1 MWKDSETKADYLDF
15 DYLKM
20 ILKDIIENEELSPSS
35 IGIYGDWG
43 SGKSSLMGMLEEEIK
58 SDEKMICIKFN
69 GWLFEG
75 YDDAKTSFLGSILDE
90 LAARKGAFEKAK
102 DLFTKLYKNLDLL
115 KLASSSLKSGAG
127 YLMASGV
134 AGVPGLLAKLTVDL
148 TTKIKGVSEED
159 IEKILKDTLKPEEL
173 RKNIKSFKKDFK
185 KLLDKLEVDKVV
197 IFIDELDRCNSHTI
211 IETLEAIRLFIFAE
225 KTNFI
230 IGADERHVQNAVEQK
245 FKKIEGSSINIGKEY
260 LEKLIQYPVKIPP
273 LSKKGMKKYII
284 CLFLSKTLNEIEFTE
299 FIKILNDNSKGIE
312 FDLSFNFVEEYYPKI
327 ADKVREDIFLAERL
341 SPILAQGLNGNPRH
355 CKRFLNTLIMREKMG
370 KYKGV
375 TLNRDI
381 LSKIMILEYFHTYSF
396 NKLPSLL
403 NFEGNIENIEKV
415 ETDTGI
421 PDDLKEFALDEKIST
436 WIKSEPSLSKAD
448 LRPYLYFSK
457 ESFGITNNIN
467 SKLSSNAEEILKGLL
482 SGSDSLQI
490 KFLTKT
496 DVLTNSEA
504 NILFELLKEKIYNNT
519 NIENKKLI
527 LLIKYCT
534 QRTEQKSSLIDVLSE
549 IPSQNITFGIFPIL
563 KTAWIA
569 FNKDER
575 LSQTIKIWV
584 KDNKKLET
592 VFDKNFSELKGE

>member
-1 MWKDSETKADYLDF
+1 
-15 DYLKM
+15 
-20 ILKDIIENEELSPSS
+20 
-35 IGIYGDWG
+35 
-43 SGKSSLMGMLEEEIK
+43 MGMLEEEIE
-58 SDEKMICIKFN
+58 SDKKIVCIKFN

-75 YDDAKTSFLGSILDE
+75 YDDAKSSFLGSILDE

-127 YLMASGV
+127 YLMAGGV
-134 AGVPGLLAKLTVDL
+134 AGVPGLLTKLTVDL
-148 TTKIKGVSEED
+148 TTKVKGVSEKD

-173 RKNIKSFKKDFK
+173 RKNIKSFRKDFK

-284 CLFLSKTLNEIEFTE
+284 CLFLSKTLSKSEFTE
-299 FIKILNDNSKGIE
+299 FIKILNDNSRGIE
-312 FDLSFNFVEEYYPKI
+312 FDLSFNFIEQYYPTI
-327 ADKVREDIFLAERL
+327 GEKVREDIFLAERL
-341 SPILAQGLNGNPRH
+341 SPILSQGLNGNPRH

-381 LSKIMILEYFHTYSF
+381 LSKIMILEYFHAYSF
-396 NKLPSLL
+396 NKLSLLL
-403 NFEGNIENIEKV
+403 NFEGKIENIQKA
-415 ETDTGI
+415 ETSSEISDN
-421 PDDLKEFALDEKIST
+421 LKEFALDEKISA
-436 WIKSEPSLSKAD
+436 WIKSEPSLSEVD

-457 ESFGITNNIN
+457 EAFGITNNIK
-467 SKLSSNAEEILKGLL
+467 SRLSSNAEEILKGLL
-482 SGSDSLQI
+482 SGSDSLQR
-490 KFLTKT
+490 KSLGKT
-496 DVLTNSEA
+496 DILTDSEA
-504 NILFELLKEKIYNNT
+504 NTVFELLKEKIYNNT
-519 NIENKKLI
+519 DIENKKLI

-534 QRTEQKSSLIDVLSE
+534 ERTEQKSSLIEVLKE
-549 IPSQNITFGIFPIL
+549 IPTKKVSIAIFPSL
-563 KTAWIA
+563 KEAWIA
-569 FNKDER
+569 FKKDDR
-575 LSQTIKIWV
+575 LSQMIKGWR
-584 KDNKKLET
+584 KGNKMLEKAFDN
-592 VFDKNFSELKGE
+592 NFSEIKGE